1 MAVQENLLDLV
12 GQTPM
17 MKLKRI
23 EEEYGLKAHLIAK
36 LEYFNPAGS
45 IKDRIA
51 KEMILKALKKG
62 LINKET
68 TLIEPTSGNT
78 GIALASISASLGMKL
93 IITMPDSMSIE
104 RRNLMKVYGAKV
116 VLTPGSQG
124 MKGAILKAKELAR
137 EIENSYIL
145 GQFENISN
153 PFAHYKTTGVEIY
166 SQTKGEVDI
175 FVAGVGTGGTIS
187 GVGKYLK
194 EQNPKIKIIA
204 VEPLD
209 SPMLSKGKAGVHK
222 IQGIGAGFIPQVLDT
237 KIYDEI
243 IPVTN
248 EDAFF
253 MGKEIAKKE
262 GIFVG
267 ISSGAA
273 LYAAKQVALREENKG
288 KTIVVM
294 FPDGGDRYLSTTY
307 IQE

>member
-1 MAVQENLLDLV
+1 ME
-12 GQTPM
+12 
-17 MKLKRI
+17 I
-23 EEEYGLKAHLIAK
+23 
-36 LEYFNPAGS
+36 LE
-45 IKDRIA
+45 
-51 KEMILKALKKG
+51 
-62 LINKET
+62 
-68 TLIEPTSGNT
+68 
-78 GIALASISASLGMKL
+78 ALASISASLGMKL

-116 VLTPGSQG
+116 VLIPGSQG

-145 GQFENISN
+145 GQFENRFN

-209 SPMLSKGKAGVHK
+209 SPMLSKGKAGAHK

-262 GIFVG
+262 GIFVC

-307 IQE
+307 IQ